1 MEFINFTSI
10 VREEVE
16 KRTGENY
23 KVRINDVRKNNG
35 VILRGLTVTQD
46 DINIS
51 PTIYLNDY
59 YEDYT
64 NGKATLVNV
73 VNDVLDTYNRNRV
86 NRSVDMKYFL
96 NFECV
101 KGKVVYKLI
110 NAEKNKELLEDIP
123 YVKFLDLAIVFQCL
137 ISKEDLG
144 TDTGTATILIHHAH
158 LKLWDIT
165 IDELYKVAKENT
177 QKLQKYEIKNM
188 HDVICELTEAEN
200 SEDCDDMAEFESSI
214 SMYVL
219 SNKSR
224 VEGAACILYPELI
237 KDFSNVIGS
246 SLYIIPSSIH
256 EVLLLPSDNLDECD
270 AIKGMIKEIND
281 SQVKIEEVLS
291 YSLYFYDKQKRKIIR
306 V

>member
-1 MEFINFTSI
+1 
-10 VREEVE
+10 
-16 KRTGENY
+16 
-23 KVRINDVRKNNG
+23 
-35 VILRGLTVTQD
+35 
-46 DINIS
+46 
-51 PTIYLNDY
+51 
-59 YEDYT
+59 
-64 NGKATLVNV
+64 
-73 VNDVLDTYNRNRV
+73 
-86 NRSVDMKYFL
+86 
-96 NFECV
+96 
-101 KGKVVYKLI
+101 
-110 NAEKNKELLEDIP
+110 
-123 YVKFLDLAIVFQCL
+123 
-137 ISKEDLG
+137 
-144 TDTGTATILIHHAH
+144 
-158 LKLWDIT
+158 
-165 IDELYKVAKENT
+165 
-177 QKLQKYEIKNM
+177 M

>member
-1 MEFINFTSI
+1 M
-10 VREEVE
+10 
-16 KRTGENY
+16 
-23 KVRINDVRKNNG
+23 
-35 VILRGLTVTQD
+35 
-46 DINIS
+46 
-51 PTIYLNDY
+51 
-59 YEDYT
+59 
-64 NGKATLVNV
+64 
-73 VNDVLDTYNRNRV
+73 
-86 NRSVDMKYFL
+86 
-96 NFECV
+96 
-101 KGKVVYKLI
+101 
-110 NAEKNKELLEDIP
+110 
-123 YVKFLDLAIVFQCL
+123 
-137 ISKEDLG
+137 
-144 TDTGTATILIHHAH
+144 
-158 LKLWDIT
+158 
-165 IDELYKVAKENT
+165 AKENT